1 MIAAKELNTNEKYH
15 VGSESFNFDE
25 RTQVI
30 NHIDTFGIFNR
41 WGDIHSRG
49 KKAHGV
55 FYKGTRHINRLELLL
70 NNKKPVLLSSAI
82 KSDNEILSVDLTNP
96 DIAKCNIKEN
106 SIHIRR
112 HQLVKNGVFYE
123 EIKIDNF
130 TDCTCDLQ
138 IKLCFDADFCDIFEI
153 RGMQRKV
160 EAPKAKLSSSSDKI
174 VFNYEGLDQIKRTT
188 EILFKKEDGVS
199 IHRSDAEFDVS
210 LQSQQTRKI
219 DYIIYFKSGEDGINS
234 ELPSFETIRQHVAQ
248 GVGRTNSMF
257 AGIDTSNEN
266 FNNWLSRSA
275 SDLQSLLAKTKYGF
289 YPYAG
294 VPWYN
299 TAFGRDGIITAMEVL
314 WMAPHIARDA
324 LKFLAATQAVQKN
337 AARDAEPG
345 KIVHEMR
352 FGEMANTGE
361 VPFKRYYGTIDA
373 TPLFIMLAGMY
384 YNQTGDVETIRSI
397 WPNIKAA
404 VDWMDNYGDIDGD
417 GFVEYQHQS
426 ENGLTNQGWKDSYDA
441 IMYANGELCKA
452 PIALCEVQG
461 YVYAAKN
468 YAASLAHLVGEND
481 FAKKLSGS
489 ATQLKQKFNQQ
500 FWDEELGSY
509 VLALDGEK
517 NPCKVLASNAGHCLF
532 TGIAENYFA
541 QQVAKQFMS
550 EEMFSGWGV
559 RTLASKEVRYNPMS
573 YHNGSVWPH
582 DNALIAF
589 GLARYGHTTEAMKI
603 FEGLFDASFFID
615 MQRMPELFCGFNR
628 RPKEGPTSYPVACSP
643 QAWAV
648 GTVFMLLQACLQLK
662 INGVT
667 RQLLFNKPKL
677 PAFLQQV
684 RISNLKLGE
693 HTCSFVA
700 YRHSNDVSLHITD
713 KPDDWDILITQ

>member
-1 MIAAKELNTNEKYH
+1 MIAAKEVNTNEKYH

-41 WGDIHSRG
+41 WGDIHSHG
-49 KKAHGV
+49 KKAHGI
-55 FYKGTRHINRLELLL
+55 FYKGTRYMNRLELLL
-70 NNKKPVLLSSAI
+70 NNKKPVLLSSSI
-82 KSDNEILSVDLTNP
+82 KSDNEILSIDLTNP

-112 HQLVKNGVFYE
+112 QQMIKNGVFYE
-123 EIKIDNF
+123 EINITNF
-130 TDCTCDLQ
+130 SDCTCDLEL
-138 IKLCFDADFCDIFEI
+138 KLCFDADFCDIFEI
-153 RGMQRKV
+153 RGMQRQV
-160 EAPKAKLSSSSDKI
+160 DAPKRKLSSSSDKI
-174 VFNYEGLDQIKRTT
+174 CFDYEGLDHIKRQT
-188 EILFKKEDGVS
+188 EIHFKKEDGAS
-199 IHRSDAEFDVS
+199 IHRSNAAFDLK
-210 LQSQQTRKI
+210 LQQQQTHKI
-219 DYIIYFKSGEDGINS
+219 DYIIYFKNDEEEATA
-234 ELPSFETIRQHVAQ
+234 ELPSFETIRKDIAHDITQ
-248 GVGRTNSMF
+248 TDSIF
-257 AGIDTSNEN
+257 AGIHTSNEN
-266 FNNWLSRSA
+266 FNNWLSRSLT
-275 SDLQSLLAKTKYGF
+275 DLQSLLAKTKHGF

-314 WMAPHIARDA
+314 WMAPHIAKDA
-324 LKFLAATQAVQKN
+324 LKFLAATQAKEKN

-384 YNQTGDVETIRSI
+384 YHQTGDIETIRSI
-397 WPNIKAA
+397 WTNIKAA
-404 VDWMDNYGDIDGD
+404 VDWIDRYGDLDGD

-441 IMYANGELCKA
+441 IMYSDGELCKA

-468 YAASLAHLVGEND
+468 YAAAMAATIGEHD
-481 FAKKLSGS
+481 YAE
-489 ATQLKQKFNQQ
+489 QLKQSAAQLKKKFNEQ
-500 FWDEELGSY
+500 FWDQEMGCY

-517 NPCKVLASNAGHCLF
+517 NPCRVLASNAGHCLF
-532 TGIAENYFA
+532 TGIAEKQHA
-541 QQVAKQFMS
+541 QSIARQLLG

-559 RTLASKEVRYNPMS
+559 RTLASKEVRFNPMS

-582 DNALIAF
+582 DNALIAS
-589 GLARYGHTTEAMKI
+589 GLANYAYTNEAMKI

-615 MQRMPELFCGFNR
+615 MQRMPELFCGFTR
-628 RPKEGPTSYPVACSP
+628 RKKEGPTAYPVACSP

-648 GTVFMLLQACLQLK
+648 GTVFMLLQACLQLQ
-662 INGVT
+662 INGVKKE
-667 RQLLFNKPKL
+667 LVLHKPKL
-677 PAFLQQV
+677 PAFLSQV
-684 RISNLKLGE
+684 RISNLQLGE
-693 HTCSFVA
+693 QSCSFIA
-700 YRHSNDVSLHITD
+700 YRHSNDVSLHITE
-713 KPDDWDILITQ
+713 KPHDWTILIVQ